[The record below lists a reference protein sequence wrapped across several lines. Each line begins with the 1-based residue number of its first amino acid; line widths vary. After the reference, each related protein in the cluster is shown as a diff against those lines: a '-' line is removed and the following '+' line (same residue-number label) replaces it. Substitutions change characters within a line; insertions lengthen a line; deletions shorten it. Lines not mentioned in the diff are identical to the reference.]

1 MSTGRLGEELT
12 SLYNMKILIVLLA
25 VMLVCSANSVERE
38 RDPEVLDSEVLDS
51 DLVRKSRSCGDKFRF
66 RTCIRARRMPSNCS
80 KLYFK
85 IGCRRMCALC

>member
-1 MSTGRLGEELT
+1 MRYKLSPSCQTETSQHVLSEINNLASSSQQELT

-51 DLVRKSRSCGDKFRF
+51 DCE
-66 RTCIRARRMPSNCS
+66 
-80 KLYFK
+80 
-85 IGCRRMCALC
+85 